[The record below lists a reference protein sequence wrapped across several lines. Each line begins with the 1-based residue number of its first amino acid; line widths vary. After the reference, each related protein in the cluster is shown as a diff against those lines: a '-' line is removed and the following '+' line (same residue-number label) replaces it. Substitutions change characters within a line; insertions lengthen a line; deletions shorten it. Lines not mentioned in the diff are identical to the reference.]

1 MRLLEAVSQR
11 CRVRH
16 LSRRT
21 EEAYTGWIRRFVR
34 FHRGRHPRL
43 MGEPEIGAFLTML
56 AVDGHVSSSTQN
68 QALAALLF
76 LYRDVL
82 GIPMT
87 LGDEVVR
94 AKRPRR
100 LPEVM
105 SRAEIERIMAML
117 AGTCHLASMLLY
129 GSGLRLQECLMLRV
143 KDIDVAERT
152 VSGSAAI
159 CSGAM

>member
-34 FHRGRHPRL
+34 FHCGRHPRL

-56 AVDGHVSSSTQN
+56 AVDGHVSSTTQN

-87 LGDEVVR
+87 VGDEVVR
-94 AKRPRR
+94 AKRPR
-100 LPEVM
+100 
-105 SRAEIERIMAML
+105 
-117 AGTCHLASMLLY
+117 
-129 GSGLRLQECLMLRV
+129 
-143 KDIDVAERT
+143 
-152 VSGSAAI
+152 
-159 CSGAM
+159 